1 MATWWRTS
9 PQIGGREV
17 ALAALAGALLAVV
30 LFWPL
35 PLHLGTDI
43 PLDLGDPLPQ
53 SWQIAWDG
61 HALATQPLDF
71 YQSNQFWPLADSLAF
86 SDALIGYAPAGL
98 IGSGPRAAVARYDL
112 LFLFAFALAFLG
124 GYLLARELGA
134 PPWAAAV
141 GGAAFAF
148 APWRLEQGGHLHVLS
163 SGGIPLTLFLLL
175 RGWRRERPW
184 LVIGGFAVAAWQV
197 SLGFSLGLLLAYLL
211 LLVGAVA
218 VVWWLRA
225 GRPALPRRMLVA
237 TVAGGLLLALVSWGL
252 AQPYLR
258 VLDAHPE
265 AKRSAVTVARYSG
278 GPEIFLTASRTSLV
292 WGGATSG
299 LRDGQVA
306 VAEKTLF
313 PGLAILLLA
322 LAGLG
327 WRGYPRGLRI
337 GLGVAVLA
345 LAVLSLGFQ
354 VDGAGRFLPYRLL
367 WDWLPGW
374 QAIRVPG
381 RLHTLTTLA
390 LAVLAAG
397 GAARAV
403 AVLRAR
409 RGARTAAVVAA
420 LLVAAVVVEGSGFGI
435 GRDGE
440 AVAGYPHPTVP
451 TAPAGLAGLPA
462 PLLQLPAAPEDNRRY
477 LLWSTAGFPAMLNGR
492 SSVDPRFFKD
502 TLRAVAPCFPTRAA
516 IERLRR
522 IGVRT
527 VVVHT
532 DRPDRTLPGV
542 RVACPAPRPT
552 AAELGV
558 RRERRGPLVVYRLG
572 D

>member
-9 PQIGGREV
+9 PQIRGREV
-17 ALAALAGALLAVV
+17 ALVALAGALLAVV

-53 SWQIAWDG
+53 SWQVAWDG

-71 YQSNQFWPLADSLAF
+71 YQSNQFWPLRDTLAF
-86 SDALIGYAPAGL
+86 SDALIGYTPAGL
-98 IGSGPRAAVARYDL
+98 IGSGPHAAVVRYDL

-141 GGAAFAF
+141 GGAAFAC

-184 LVIGGFAVAAWQV
+184 LVVGGFAVAAWQV

-211 LLVGAVA
+211 LVLGAIA
-218 VVWWLRA
+218 AVWWLRA

-252 AQPYLR
+252 ARPYMR

-299 LRDGQVA
+299 LRDGRVA

-322 LAGLG
+322 VAGLG

-337 GLGVAVLA
+337 GLGTAVLG
-345 LAVLSLGFQ
+345 LAILSLGFQ
-354 VDGAGRFLPYRLL
+354 TTGAGRLLPYHLL

-390 LAVLAAG
+390 LALLAAG
-397 GAARAV
+397 GAARVV
-403 AVLRAR
+403 AALRAR

-420 LLVAAVVVEGSGFGI
+420 ALVAAVVIEGSGFGI
-435 GRDGE
+435 GRDGQ
-440 AVAGYPHPTVP
+440 ALAGYPHPTVP
-451 TAPAGLAGLPA
+451 KAPAGLAGLQA

-492 SSVDPRFFKD
+492 SSLDPRFFKE
-502 TLRAVAPCFPTRAA
+502 TLRAVACFPDRDSVA
-516 IERLRR
+516 RLRE

-532 DRPDRTLPGV
+532 DRAGAPP
-542 RVACPAPRPT
+542 AASCPPAP
-552 AAELGV
+552 AGGLGLQ
-558 RRERRGPLVVYRLG
+558 RERRGPLLVYDLG
-572 D
+572 G